1 VSAKPGLA
9 VDRVTP
15 TAKSAQAGFFLFTVA
30 SNVVMVSF
38 SVMENAFVPLE
49 H

>member
-1 VSAKPGLA
+1 MSAKLGLA

-30 SNVVMVSF
+30 SNVAMVTL